1 MAEKLTARM
10 KWIVKQLKEHP
21 GAVITHRRDWF
32 WEKSYYSLDWEDDN
46 GFHSYAVTNTM
57 RKQLADAG
65 LIAIVEERP
74 VYSKGGEF
82 RTTERDWGLPPA
94 NNASSGLLV
103 CTCGL
108 SEHYKTIHLQSC
120 PLSSRSR

>member
-1 MAEKLTARM
+1 M

-21 GAVITHRRDWF
+21 GAVITHRRDWI

-46 GFHSYAVTNTM
+46 GFHSYAVTNKM

-74 VYSKGGEF
+74 IYSKGGEF

-94 NNASSGLLV
+94 NNASSQP
-103 CTCGL
+103 CSECGFIKGHHAIGC
-108 SEHYKTIHLQSC
+108 SKAV
-120 PLSSRSR
+120 PKKWGGSR